1 MLTTSPLHHCS
12 VRLLK
17 LTHTVNL
24 KRKEEFINRVV
35 SQPSIVAKVPSVQQ
49 EVVMRNTS
57 AFSAYNER
65 LGRSC
70 CTLVRGCVLGC
81 GGEVRFGT
89 SDVKRV
95 AVCITIRKNMQLT
108 KFQRDEAE
116 SDSRDLKSVGI
127 PTFCSLCEL
136 CKETHEGP
144 LRSPVAELW

>member
-17 LTHTVNL
+17 LTHRVNL
-24 KRKEEFINRVV
+24 KRKEEFINRVG

-70 CTLVRGCVLGC
+70 CKLVCGCVLGC
-81 GGEVRFGT
+81 GGEVRFGA
-89 SDVKRV
+89 SDVKRI
-95 AVCITIRKNMQLT
+95 AVCVTIRKTCN
-108 KFQRDEAE
+108 
-116 SDSRDLKSVGI
+116 
-127 PTFCSLCEL
+127 
-136 CKETHEGP
+136 
-144 LRSPVAELW
+144 